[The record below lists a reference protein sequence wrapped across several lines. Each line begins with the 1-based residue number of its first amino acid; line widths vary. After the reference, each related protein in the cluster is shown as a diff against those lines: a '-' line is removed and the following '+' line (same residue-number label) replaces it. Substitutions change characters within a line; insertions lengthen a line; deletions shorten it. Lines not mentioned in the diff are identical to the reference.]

1 MGDLHELVIKH
12 GRDTARAMVRA
23 EDRPL
28 VDIAAEILAD
38 ERQKLGITY
47 SGFCLTSLPHKKL
60 GDDVPWEKRGHKV
73 TLLVEPGRLKVNGK
87 MKLFGVPYGAR
98 ARMILIYLQ
107 TQAIRTGRR
116 EVELGRSMRD
126 WLTRMGI
133 SVGGET
139 FKGFREQ
146 SLRISAC
153 SLKFFWDGDNANA
166 FDKGGIVKRGLIFHE
181 DFSDNRQGS
190 LWNDVVQLDEM
201 FFQALQEHPVPLLE
215 EAIRQLKDRSL
226 SLDLYVWLA
235 YRLHSL
241 QRPQP
246 ITWAS
251 LYGQFGAGYDQIK
264 HFKPR
269 FVQAM
274 QYALA
279 AYPDAKIETESNG
292 IVLRPSRPPVAR
304 LIA

>member
-1 MGDLHELVIKH
+1 
-12 GRDTARAMVRA
+12 
-23 EDRPL
+23 
-28 VDIAAEILAD
+28 
-38 ERQKLGITY
+38 
-47 SGFCLTSLPHKKL
+47 
-60 GDDVPWEKRGHKV
+60 
-73 TLLVEPGRLKVNGK
+73 
-87 MKLFGVPYGAR
+87 
-98 ARMILIYLQ
+98 
-107 TQAIRTGRR
+107 
-116 EVELGRSMRD
+116 
-126 WLTRMGI
+126 
-133 SVGGET
+133 
-139 FKGFREQ
+139 
-146 SLRISAC
+146 
-153 SLKFFWDGDNANA
+153 
-166 FDKGGIVKRGLIFHE
+166 LIFHE

-251 LYGQFGAGYDQIK
+251 LYGQFGVGYDQIK